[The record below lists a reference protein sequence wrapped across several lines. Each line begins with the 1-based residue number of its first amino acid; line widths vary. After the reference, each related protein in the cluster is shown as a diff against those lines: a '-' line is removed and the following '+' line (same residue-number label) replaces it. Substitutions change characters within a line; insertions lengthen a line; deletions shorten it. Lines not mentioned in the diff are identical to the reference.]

1 MIKIGVIGAGVMG
14 GHHIRNLSC
23 MDVELVG
30 LSDIDKN
37 RVSEL
42 SENFNTKG
50 FLDYKELVKEG
61 IDAAVVAVPTKL
73 HKPVCDYL
81 IDNGVDILVEKPI
94 ADTVE
99 NGKEIITKAKKEGIK
114 ISVGH
119 IERFNPAIQKLKE
132 IIKNESLGKVVTMS
146 SKRVGPYNPRI
157 RDVGIIV
164 DLGVHDIDI
173 MSFLLEEKVK
183 TVYATGGKRI
193 HPFED
198 FATILMTFGNSCTGL
213 IDTNWHTPHKV
224 RSLTVVA
231 DKGIAEVDYIDQK
244 LILYDKEWVKEA
256 KIERREPLSLELECF
271 INYLK
276 KDTAPPVSGEDGLH
290 ALEVAISAI
299 DSYVNNK
306 IINIKSK

>member
-1 MIKIGVIGAGVMG
+1 MIKVGVIGAGVMG
-14 GHHIRNLSC
+14 GHHIRNLSS
-23 MDVELVG
+23 MDIELVG

-37 RVSEL
+37 RVNEL
-42 SENFNTKG
+42 STTYKTKG

-73 HKPVCDYL
+73 HKTVCDYL
-81 IDNGVDILVEKPI
+81 IDNGVNVLVEKPI

-99 NGKEIITKAKKEGIK
+99 NAKDMITKAKKEGVK
-114 ISVGH
+114 FSVGH
-119 IERFNPAIQKLKE
+119 IERFNPAVQKLKQL
-132 IIKNESLGKVVTMS
+132 IKNDTLGKVVTMS

-173 MSFLLEEKVK
+173 MSYLLEEKVK

-198 FATILMTFGNSCTGL
+198 FATILMTFGNSSTGL

-244 LILYDKEWVKEA
+244 LVLYDKEWMKEA
-256 KIERREPLSLELECF
+256 KIERKEPLSLELECF
-271 INYLK
+271 IEYLK
-276 KDTAPPVSGEDGLH
+276 KDIEPPVSGEEGLH
-290 ALEVAISAI
+290 ALQVAISAI

-306 IINIKSK
+306 IIKI

>member
-14 GHHIRNLSC
+14 GHHIRNLSS

-37 RVSEL
+37 RVKEL
-42 SENFNTKG
+42 STTYKTKG

-61 IDAAVVAVPTKL
+61 IDATVVAVPTKL
-73 HKPVCDYL
+73 HKTVCDYL
-81 IDNGVDILVEKPI
+81 IDNGVKKKKKKPI

-99 NGKEIITKAKKEGIK
+99 NAKDMITKAKKEGVK
-114 ISVGH
+114 FSVGH
-119 IERFNPAIQKLKE
+119 IERFNPAVQKLKQL
-132 IIKNESLGKVVTMS
+132 IKNDTLGKVVTMS

-173 MSFLLEEKVK
+173 MSYLLEEKVK

-198 FATILMTFGNSCTGL
+198 FATILMTFGNSSTGL

-244 LILYDKEWVKEA
+244 LVLYDKEWMKEA
-256 KIERREPLSLELECF
+256 KIERKEPLSLELECF
-271 INYLK
+271 IEYLK
-276 KDTAPPVSGEDGLH
+276 KDIEPPVSGEEGLH
-290 ALEVAISAI
+290 ALQVAISAI

-306 IINIKSK
+306 IIRI

>member
-14 GHHIRNLSC
+14 GHHIRNLAS
-23 MDVELVG
+23 MDVDLVG
-30 LSDIDKN
+30 ISDIDKK
-37 RVSEL
+37 RVAEL
-42 SENFNTKG
+42 SDTFNTKG
-50 FLDYKELVKEG
+50 FMDYKELVKEG

-73 HKPVCDYL
+73 HKTVCDYL
-81 IDNGVDILVEKPI
+81 IQNGVDILVEKPI

-99 NGKEIITKAKKEGIK
+99 NGREIIDKAKKEGVK
-114 ISVGH
+114 LSVGH

-132 IIKNESLGKVVTMS
+132 LIKNDTLGKVVTMS

-198 FATILMTFGNSCTGL
+198 FATILMTFGNTCTGL

-231 DKGIAEVDYIDQK
+231 DKGIAEVDYIEQK
-244 LILYDKEWVKEA
+244 LVLFDKEWEKDA
-256 KIERREPLSLELECF
+256 KIERKEPLAIELDCF
-271 INYLK
+271 INCIK
-276 KDTAPPVSGEDGLH
+276 KNTAPPVSGEEGLH

-299 DSYVNNK
+299 DSYMNNK
-306 IINIKSK
+306 IIKI

>member
-14 GHHIRNLSC
+14 GHHIRNLAS

-30 LSDIDKN
+30 ISDIDKK

-42 SENFNTKG
+42 SDIFNTKG

-73 HKPVCDYL
+73 HKIVCDDL
-81 IDNGVDILVEKPI
+81 IKQGVDILVEKPI

-99 NGKEIITKAKKEGIK
+99 HGKEIIDNAKKEGVK
-114 ISVGH
+114 LSVGH

-132 IIKNESLGKVVTMS
+132 LIKNDTLGKVVTMS

-198 FATILMTFGNSCTGL
+198 FATILMTFGNTCTGL

-231 DKGIAEVDYIDQK
+231 DKGIAEVDYIEQK
-244 LILYDKEWVKEA
+244 LVLFDKEWEKDA
-256 KIERREPLSLELECF
+256 KIERREPLAIELDCF

-276 KDTAPPVSGEDGLH
+276 KNTAPPVSGEEGLH

-299 DSYVNNK
+299 DSYMNNK
-306 IINIKSK
+306 IIKI

>member
-1 MIKIGVIGAGVMG
+1 MIRIGVIGAGVMG
-14 GHHIRNLSC
+14 GHHIRNLAS
-23 MDVELVG
+23 MEVELVG
-30 LSDIDKN
+30 ISDIDKK
-37 RVSEL
+37 RVFEL
-42 SENFNTKG
+42 STTYKTKG
-50 FLDYKELVKEG
+50 FLDYKELIKEG

-73 HKPVCDYL
+73 HKTVCDTL
-81 IDNGVDILVEKPI
+81 IEKGVDILVEKPI

-99 NGKEIITKAKKEGIK
+99 NGREIIDRANKEGVK
-114 ISVGH
+114 LSVGH

-132 IIKNESLGKVVTMS
+132 LIKNDTLGKVVTMS

-198 FATILMTFGNSCTGL
+198 FATILMTFGNTCTGL

-231 DKGIAEVDYIDQK
+231 DKGIAEVDYIEQK
-244 LILYDKEWVKEA
+244 LTLYDKEWEKDA
-256 KIERREPLSLELECF
+256 KIERKEPLAIELDCF

-276 KDTAPPVSGEDGLH
+276 KNTEPPVSGEEGLH

-299 DSYVNNK
+299 DSYMNNK
-306 IINIKSK
+306 IIKI

>member
-14 GHHIRNLSC
+14 GHHIRNLAS

-30 LSDIDKN
+30 IADIDKK
-37 RVSEL
+37 RISEL
-42 SENFNTKG
+42 SNTYNTKG
-50 FLDYKELVKEG
+50 FLDYNELVKEG
-61 IDAAVVAVPTKL
+61 IDAAIVSVPTKL
-73 HKPVCDYL
+73 HKSVCDAL
-81 IDNGVDILVEKPI
+81 IEKGIDILVEKPI

-99 NGKEIITKAKKEGIK
+99 NAKEIIERSKKEGVK
-114 ISVGH
+114 LSVGH
-119 IERFNPAIQKLKE
+119 IERFNPAVQKLKE
-132 IIKNESLGKVVTMS
+132 LIKNDTLGKVVTMS

-198 FATILMTFGNSCTGL
+198 YATILMTFGNTCTGL

-244 LILYDKEWVKEA
+244 LILYDKEWEKDA
-256 KIERREPLSLELECF
+256 KIERKEPLAIELDCF

-276 KDTAPPVSGEDGLH
+276 KNTEPPVSGEEGLH
-290 ALEVAISAI
+290 ALQVAISAI
-299 DSYVNNK
+299 DSYMANK
-306 IINIKSK
+306 IVKI

>member
-14 GHHIRNLSC
+14 GHHIRNLAS

-30 LSDIDKN
+30 ISDIDKK
-37 RVSEL
+37 RVTEL
-42 SENFNTKG
+42 SGTFNTKS

-73 HKPVCDYL
+73 HKSVCDYL
-81 IDNGVDILVEKPI
+81 IENGVDILVEKPI

-99 NGKEIITKAKKEGIK
+99 HGKKIIDNAKKEGVK
-114 ISVGH
+114 LSVGH

-132 IIKNESLGKVVTMS
+132 LIKNDTLGKVVTMS

-157 RDVGIIV
+157 RDVGIII

-198 FATILMTFGNSCTGL
+198 FATILMTFGNTCTGL

-231 DKGIAEVDYIDQK
+231 DKGIAEVDYIEQK
-244 LILYDKEWVKEA
+244 LVLFDKEWEKDA
-256 KIERREPLSLELECF
+256 KIERKEPLAIELDCF
-271 INYLK
+271 INYIK
-276 KDTAPPVSGEDGLH
+276 KNTAPPVSGEEGLH

-299 DSYVNNK
+299 NSYMNNK
-306 IINIKSK
+306 IIKI

>member
-14 GHHIRNLSC
+14 GHHIRNLAS

-30 LSDIDKN
+30 ISDIDKK

-42 SENFNTKG
+42 SSSYKIKG
-50 FLDYKELVKEG
+50 FLDYKELIKEG

-73 HKPVCDYL
+73 HKTVCDTL
-81 IDNGVDILVEKPI
+81 IEKGVDILVEKPI

-99 NGKEIITKAKKEGIK
+99 NGREIIDKAKKEGVK
-114 ISVGH
+114 LSVGH

-132 IIKNESLGKVVTMS
+132 LIKNDTLGKVVTMS

-198 FATILMTFGNSCTGL
+198 FATILMTFGNTCTGL

-231 DKGIAEVDYIDQK
+231 DKGIAEVNYIEQK
-244 LILYDKEWVKEA
+244 LTLYDKEWEKDA
-256 KIERREPLSLELECF
+256 KIERKEPLALELDCF

-276 KDTAPPVSGEDGLH
+276 KNTEPPVSGEEGLH

-299 DSYVNNK
+299 DSYMNNK
-306 IINIKSK
+306 IIKI

>member
-1 MIKIGVIGAGVMG
+1 MIKVGVIGAGVMG
-14 GHHIRNLSC
+14 GHHIRNLSS

-37 RVSEL
+37 RVKEL
-42 SENFNTKG
+42 STTYKTKG

-73 HKPVCDYL
+73 HKTVCDYL
-81 IDNGVDILVEKPI
+81 IDNGVNVLVEKPI

-99 NGKEIITKAKKEGIK
+99 NAKDMITKAKKEGVK
-114 ISVGH
+114 FSVGH
-119 IERFNPAIQKLKE
+119 IERFNPAVQKLKQL
-132 IIKNESLGKVVTMS
+132 IKNDTLGKVVTMS

-173 MSFLLEEKVK
+173 MSYLLEEKVK

-198 FATILMTFGNSCTGL
+198 FATILMTFGNSSTGL

-244 LILYDKEWVKEA
+244 LVLYDKEWMKEA
-256 KIERREPLSLELECF
+256 KIERKEPLSLELECF
-271 INYLK
+271 IEYLK
-276 KDTAPPVSGEDGLH
+276 KDIEPPVSGEEGLH
-290 ALEVAISAI
+290 ALQVAISAI

-306 IINIKSK
+306 IIKI

>member
-14 GHHIRNLSC
+14 GHHIRNLSS
-23 MDVELVG
+23 MDIELVG

-37 RVSEL
+37 RVNEL
-42 SENFNTKG
+42 STTYKTKG

-73 HKPVCDYL
+73 HKTVCDYL
-81 IDNGVDILVEKPI
+81 IDNGVNVLVEKPI

-99 NGKEIITKAKKEGIK
+99 NAKDMITKAKKEGVK
-114 ISVGH
+114 FSVGH
-119 IERFNPAIQKLKE
+119 IERFNPAVQKLKQL
-132 IIKNESLGKVVTMS
+132 IKNDTLGKVVTMS

-173 MSFLLEEKVK
+173 MSYLLEEKVK

-198 FATILMTFGNSCTGL
+198 FATILMTFGNSSTGL

-244 LILYDKEWVKEA
+244 LVLYDKEWMKEA
-256 KIERREPLSLELECF
+256 KIERKEPLSLELECF
-271 INYLK
+271 IEYLK
-276 KDTAPPVSGEDGLH
+276 KDIEPPVSGEEGLH
-290 ALEVAISAI
+290 ALQVAISAI

-306 IINIKSK
+306 IIKI

>member
-14 GHHIRNLSC
+14 GHHIRNLSS

-37 RVSEL
+37 RVKEL
-42 SENFNTKG
+42 STTYKTKG

-73 HKPVCDYL
+73 HKTVCDYL
-81 IDNGVDILVEKPI
+81 IDNGVNVLVEKPI

-99 NGKEIITKAKKEGIK
+99 NAKDMITKAKKEGVK
-114 ISVGH
+114 FSVGH
-119 IERFNPAIQKLKE
+119 IERFNPAVQKLKQL
-132 IIKNESLGKVVTMS
+132 IKNDTLGKVVTMS

-173 MSFLLEEKVK
+173 MSYLLEEKVK

-198 FATILMTFGNSCTGL
+198 FATILMTFGNSSTGL

-244 LILYDKEWVKEA
+244 LVLYDKEWMKEA
-256 KIERREPLSLELECF
+256 KIERKEPLSLELECF
-271 INYLK
+271 IEYLK
-276 KDTAPPVSGEDGLH
+276 KDIEPPVSGEEGLH
-290 ALEVAISAI
+290 ALQVAISAI

-306 IINIKSK
+306 IIRI

>member
-1 MIKIGVIGAGVMG
+1 MINIGVIGAGVMG
-14 GHHIRNLSC
+14 GHHIRNLSE
-23 MDVELVG
+23 MNVNLVG
-30 LSDIDKN
+30 IADIDKN
-37 RVSEL
+37 RISEL
-42 SENFNTKG
+42 SKTYDTKG
-50 FLDYKELVKEG
+50 FLDYRELIKEG

-73 HKPVCDYL
+73 HKSVCDSL
-81 IDNGVDILVEKPI
+81 IESGVDILVEKPI

-99 NGKEIITKAKKEGIK
+99 NGREIIQKSEKEGIK
-114 ISVGH
+114 LSVGH

-132 IIKNESLGKVVTMS
+132 LISKDALGKVVTMS

-173 MSFLLEEKVK
+173 MSFLLEEKIK

-231 DKGIAEVDYIDQK
+231 DKGIAEVDYTAQE
-244 LILYDKEWVKEA
+244 LTLYDKEWKKNA
-256 KIERREPLSLELECF
+256 KIERNEPLAIQLECF
-271 INYLK
+271 LNYLK
-276 KDTAPPVSGEDGLH
+276 KNTLPPVSGEEGLH

-299 DSYVNNK
+299 ESYRGNK
-306 IINIKSK
+306 IVNL

>member
-14 GHHIRNLSC
+14 GHHIRNLAS

-30 LSDIDKN
+30 ISDIDKK

-42 SENFNTKG
+42 SNTFNTKS

-73 HKPVCDYL
+73 HKTVCDYL
-81 IDNGVDILVEKPI
+81 IENGVDILVEKPI

-99 NGKEIITKAKKEGIK
+99 HGKEIIDRAKKEDVK
-114 ISVGH
+114 LSVGH

-132 IIKNESLGKVVTMS
+132 LIKNDTLGKVVTMS

-157 RDVGIIV
+157 RDVGIII

-198 FATILMTFGNSCTGL
+198 FATILMTFGNTCTGL

-231 DKGIAEVDYIDQK
+231 DKGIAEVDYIEQK
-244 LILYDKEWVKEA
+244 LVLFDKEWEKDA
-256 KIERREPLSLELECF
+256 KIERKEPLTIELDCF

-276 KDTAPPVSGEDGLH
+276 KNTAPPVSGEEGLH
-290 ALEVAISAI
+290 ALKVAISAI
-299 DSYVNNK
+299 DSYMNNK
-306 IINIKSK
+306 IIKI

>member
-14 GHHIRNLSC
+14 GHHIRNLSS
-23 MDVELVG
+23 MDIELVG

-37 RVSEL
+37 RVNEL
-42 SENFNTKG
+42 STTYKTKG

-73 HKPVCDYL
+73 HKTVCDYL
-81 IDNGVDILVEKPI
+81 IDNGVNVLVEKPI

-99 NGKEIITKAKKEGIK
+99 NANDMITKAKKEGVK
-114 ISVGH
+114 FSVGH
-119 IERFNPAIQKLKE
+119 IERFNPAVQKLKQL
-132 IIKNESLGKVVTMS
+132 IKNDTLGKVVTMS

-173 MSFLLEEKVK
+173 MSYLLEEKVK

-198 FATILMTFGNSCTGL
+198 FATILMTFGNSSTGL

-244 LILYDKEWVKEA
+244 LVLYDKEWMKEA
-256 KIERREPLSLELECF
+256 KIERKEPLSLELECF
-271 INYLK
+271 IEYLK
-276 KDTAPPVSGEDGLH
+276 KDIEPPVSGEEGLH
-290 ALEVAISAI
+290 ALQVAISAI

-306 IINIKSK
+306 IIKI

>member
-1 MIKIGVIGAGVMG
+1 MIKFGVIGAGAMG
-14 GHHIRNLSC
+14 GHHIRNLST
-23 MDVELVG
+23 MGVDLVG
-30 LSDIDKN
+30 IADIDKN
-37 RVSEL
+37 RL
-42 SENFNTKG
+42 SQLSDTYDTKS
-50 FLDYKELVKEG
+50 FLDYKELIKEG
-61 IDAAVVAVPTKL
+61 IDAAIVAVPTKL
-73 HKPVCDYL
+73 HKSVCDYL
-81 IDNGVDILVEKPI
+81 IENGIDILVEKPI

-99 NGKEIITKAKKEGIK
+99 NGQQIIEKARKEDIK
-114 ISVGH
+114 LSVGH

-132 IIKNESLGKVVTMS
+132 LITNDALGKVVTMS
-146 SKRVGPYNPRI
+146 SKRVGPYSPRI

-173 MSFLLEEKVK
+173 MSFLLGDKIK

-213 IDTNWHTPHKV
+213 IDTNWHTPHKI

-231 DKGIAEVDYIDQK
+231 DKGIAEVDYTAQE
-244 LILYDKEWVKEA
+244 LTLYDKEWRKDA
-256 KIERREPLSLELECF
+256 KIERKEPLAIQLNCF

-276 KDTAPPVSGEDGLH
+276 NNTLPPVSGEEGLH

-299 DSYVNNK
+299 ESYRNNK
-306 IINIKSK
+306 IVNI

>member
-23 MDVELVG
+23 MNVDLVG
-30 LSDIDKN
+30 ISDIDKN

-42 SENFNTKG
+42 STTYNTKG

-73 HKPVCDYL
+73 HKEVCDYL
-81 IDNGVDILVEKPI
+81 IDNGVNILVEKPI

-99 NGKEIITKAKKEGIK
+99 NGKNIIAKAKKEGVK
-114 ISVGH
+114 LSVGH
-119 IERFNPAIQKLKE
+119 IERFNPAVQKLKE

-198 FATILMTFGNSCTGL
+198 YATILMTFGNSSTGL

-231 DKGIAEVDYIDQK
+231 DKGIAEVDYIEQK
-244 LILYDKEWVKEA
+244 LVLYDKEWEKQA
-256 KIERREPLSLELECF
+256 KIERKEPLSLELECF
-271 INYLK
+271 ISCLK
-276 KDTAPPVSGEDGLH
+276 KNTLPPVSGEDGLH

-306 IINIKSK
+306 IIKI

>member
-14 GHHIRNLSC
+14 GHHIRNLAS

-30 LSDIDKN
+30 ISDIDKK

-42 SENFNTKG
+42 SSTYNTKG
-50 FLDYKELVKEG
+50 FLDYKELIKED

-73 HKPVCDYL
+73 HKTVCDTL
-81 IDNGVDILVEKPI
+81 IEKGVDILVEKPI
-94 ADTVE
+94 ADNVE
-99 NGKEIITKAKKEGIK
+99 NGREIIDKAKKEGVK
-114 ISVGH
+114 LSVGH

-132 IIKNESLGKVVTMS
+132 LIKNDTLGKVVTMS

-198 FATILMTFGNSCTGL
+198 FATILMTFGNTCTGL

-231 DKGIAEVDYIDQK
+231 DKGIAEVDYIEQK
-244 LILYDKEWVKEA
+244 LTLYDKEWEKDA
-256 KIERREPLSLELECF
+256 KIERKEPLAIELDCF
-271 INYLK
+271 INYIRK
-276 KDTAPPVSGEDGLH
+276 NTEPPVSGEEGLH

-299 DSYVNNK
+299 DSYMNNK
-306 IINIKSK
+306 IIKI

>member
-14 GHHIRNLSC
+14 GHHIRNLSS
-23 MDVELVG
+23 MDIELVG

-37 RVSEL
+37 RVNEL
-42 SENFNTKG
+42 STTYKTKG

-73 HKPVCDYL
+73 HKTVCDYL
-81 IDNGVDILVEKPI
+81 IDNGVNVLVEKPI

-99 NGKEIITKAKKEGIK
+99 NAKDMITKAKKEGVK
-114 ISVGH
+114 FSVGQ
-119 IERFNPAIQKLKE
+119 IERFNPAVQKLKQL
-132 IIKNESLGKVVTMS
+132 IKNDTLGKVVTMS

-173 MSFLLEEKVK
+173 MSYLLEEKVK

-198 FATILMTFGNSCTGL
+198 FATILMTFGNSSTGL

-244 LILYDKEWVKEA
+244 LVLYDKEWMKEA
-256 KIERREPLSLELECF
+256 KIERKEPLSLELECF
-271 INYLK
+271 IEYLK
-276 KDTAPPVSGEDGLH
+276 KDIEPPVSGEEGLH
-290 ALEVAISAI
+290 ALQVAISAI

-306 IINIKSK
+306 IIKI

>member
-14 GHHIRNLSC
+14 GHHIRNLAS

-30 LSDIDKN
+30 ISDIDKK

-42 SENFNTKG
+42 SNTFNTKS

-73 HKPVCDYL
+73 HKTVCDYL
-81 IDNGVDILVEKPI
+81 IENGVDILVEKPI
-94 ADTVE
+94 ADTAE
-99 NGKEIITKAKKEGIK
+99 HGKEIIDRAKKEDVK
-114 ISVGH
+114 LSVGH

-132 IIKNESLGKVVTMS
+132 LIKNDTLGKVVTMS

-157 RDVGIIV
+157 RDVGIII

-183 TVYATGGKRI
+183 TVYATGGKRM

-198 FATILMTFGNSCTGL
+198 FATILMTFGNTCTGL

-231 DKGIAEVDYIDQK
+231 DKGIAEVDYIEQK
-244 LILYDKEWVKEA
+244 LILFDKEWEKDA
-256 KIERREPLSLELECF
+256 KIERKEPLAIELECF

-276 KDTAPPVSGEDGLH
+276 KNTAPPVSGEEGLH

-299 DSYVNNK
+299 DSYMTNK
-306 IINIKSK
+306 IIKI

>member
-14 GHHIRNLSC
+14 GHHIRNLSS
-23 MDVELVG
+23 MDIELVG

-37 RVSEL
+37 RVNEL
-42 SENFNTKG
+42 STTYKTKG

-73 HKPVCDYL
+73 HKTVCDYL
-81 IDNGVDILVEKPI
+81 IDNGVNVLVEKPI

-99 NGKEIITKAKKEGIK
+99 NAKDMITKAKKEGVK
-114 ISVGH
+114 FSVGQ
-119 IERFNPAIQKLKE
+119 IERFNPAVQKLKQL
-132 IIKNESLGKVVTMS
+132 IKNDTLGKVVTMS

-173 MSFLLEEKVK
+173 MSYLLEEKVK

-198 FATILMTFGNSCTGL
+198 FATILMTFGNSSTGL
-213 IDTNWHTPHKV
+213 IDTNWYTPHKV

-244 LILYDKEWVKEA
+244 LVLYDKEWMKEA
-256 KIERREPLSLELECF
+256 KIERKEPLSLELECF
-271 INYLK
+271 IEYLK
-276 KDTAPPVSGEDGLH
+276 KDIEPPVSGEEGLH
-290 ALEVAISAI
+290 ALQVAISAI

-306 IINIKSK
+306 IIKI

>member
-14 GHHIRNLSC
+14 GHHIRNLSS

-37 RVSEL
+37 RVKEL
-42 SENFNTKG
+42 STTYKTKG

-73 HKPVCDYL
+73 HKTVCDYL
-81 IDNGVDILVEKPI
+81 IDNGVNVLVEKPI

-99 NGKEIITKAKKEGIK
+99 NAKDMITKAKKEGVK
-114 ISVGH
+114 FSVGH
-119 IERFNPAIQKLKE
+119 IERFNPAVQKLKQL
-132 IIKNESLGKVVTMS
+132 IKNDTLGKVVTMS

-173 MSFLLEEKVK
+173 MSYLLEEKVK

-198 FATILMTFGNSCTGL
+198 FATILMTFGNSSTGL

-244 LILYDKEWVKEA
+244 LVLYDKEWMKEA
-256 KIERREPLSLELECF
+256 KIERKEPLSLELECF
-271 INYLK
+271 IEYLK
-276 KDTAPPVSGEDGLH
+276 KDIEPPVSGEEGLH
-290 ALEVAISAI
+290 ALQVAISAI

-306 IINIKSK
+306 IIKI

>member
-14 GHHIRNLSC
+14 GHHIRNLAS

-30 LSDIDKN
+30 ISDIDKK
-37 RVSEL
+37 RVNEL
-42 SENFNTKG
+42 SDTFNTKG

-73 HKPVCDYL
+73 HKTVCDEL
-81 IDNGVDILVEKPI
+81 IENGVDILVEKPI

-99 NGKEIITKAKKEGIK
+99 NGKEIIDRAMKEGVK
-114 ISVGH
+114 LSVGH

-132 IIKNESLGKVVTMS
+132 LIKNDTLGKVVTMS

-198 FATILMTFGNSCTGL
+198 FATILMTFGNTCTGL

-231 DKGIAEVDYIDQK
+231 DKGIAEVDYIEQK
-244 LILYDKEWVKEA
+244 LVLFDKEWEKDA
-256 KIERREPLSLELECF
+256 KIERKEPLAIELDCF

-276 KDTAPPVSGEDGLH
+276 KNTAPPVSGPEGLH

-299 DSYVNNK
+299 DSYMNNK
-306 IINIKSK
+306 IIKI